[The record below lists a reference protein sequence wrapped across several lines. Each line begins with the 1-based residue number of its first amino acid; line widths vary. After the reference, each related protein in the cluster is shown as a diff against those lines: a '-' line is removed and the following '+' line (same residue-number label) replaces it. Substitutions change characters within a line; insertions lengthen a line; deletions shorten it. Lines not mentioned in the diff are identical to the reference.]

1 MSSDLLNDNLRT
13 RIRHLRNR
21 RIENAD
27 EAAAKKLRE
36 GQWPDLVS
44 GMPEQIPFAQAEFS
58 GSDQQPA
65 VASNRFIR
73 EEPW

>member
-13 RIRHLRNR
+13 GVRHFRDR
-21 RIENAD
+21 QIEKAD
-27 EAAAKKLRE
+27 EAAAMKLRE
-36 GQWPDLVS
+36 IQRLDLVS
-44 GMPEQIPFAQAEFS
+44 GMPGQIPFAEAEFS

-65 VASNRFIR
+65 VTSNRFIR